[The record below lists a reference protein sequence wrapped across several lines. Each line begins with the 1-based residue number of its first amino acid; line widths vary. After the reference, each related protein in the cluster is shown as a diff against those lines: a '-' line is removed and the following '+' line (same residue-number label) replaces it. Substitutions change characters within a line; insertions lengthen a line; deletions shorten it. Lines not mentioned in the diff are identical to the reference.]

1 MWEETMFGWSGRILR
16 VNLSNSE
23 SYTEDVEAYTRSF
36 IGGKGIN
43 LKIMYDEVSP
53 GTSAFDSANLL
64 CFGPGVLTG
73 TLAPSSG
80 RMKVTS
86 VSPHGLLANSGI
98 GGFIGAQI
106 RYAGYD
112 NLVIQGKSDEPVY
125 LHIHDESV
133 EFRDAAHLW
142 GRGTQET
149 QRLIKEEVG
158 DSVEILCIG
167 PAGENL
173 VSFSAILTGMGSA
186 AGRHGLGAI
195 MGSKRLKAIAVQG
208 TRPIHIAKLE
218 EFISACEEA
227 HRWLR
232 ESETMQGQAVQGEGD
247 RYTLGLGYEGG
258 CVPLGNWEEENA
270 DWDAVPGF
278 DGADEFWNEYGV
290 HQYGCIGCPVNH
302 FHLFHVPGVG
312 TNSAKCAGW
321 GAFTGNVWTNDRKVM
336 FHADHLCNH
345 YGLDVTSTGNAI
357 SFLMELYHKGII
369 TERDTEGLAMSR
381 GDEKAIISTIHKIGK
396 QQGFG
401 QLFRNGVLGAAKE
414 IGKGAEECAMVVGG
428 EAIEPYEV
436 RAYKSEA
443 LAAALNS
450 GNIGESLTFEYGYFW
465 DPEAVEE
472 FAEATYGTKEAG
484 VPSSYKGKALTI
496 WDYENRMVVCDLLGA
511 CGWVFMNWTGGGAET
526 SSLEV
531 PVKLY
536 SLATGRDASEAE
548 MLETAQ
554 MCKTLE
560 RAFDVRRGKRRKDDT
575 LPKRLFETAVPGGR
589 YKGERLD
596 RVRFDKMLDEYYAL
610 RGCDSEGIPTLE
622 TFDRFGLSSEGK
634 ALWQELEDEG
644 SPVEGAK
651 S

>member
-1 MWEETMFGWSGRILR
+1 MSFGWSGQILR
-16 VNLSNSE
+16 VNLSNAE
-23 SYTEDVEAYTRSF
+23 SHTEDVEPYARSF

-53 GTSAFDSANLL
+53 GTSAFDNENLL

-106 RYAGYD
+106 RHAGYD
-112 NLVIQGKSDEPVY
+112 NLIIQGKSDKPVY
-125 LHIHDESV
+125 LYIHDESV

-142 GRGTQET
+142 GKGSQET

-158 DSVEILCIG
+158 DSAEVLCIG

-173 VSFSAILTGMGSA
+173 VSFAAILTGMGSA
-186 AGRHGLGAI
+186 AGRHGLGSV
-195 MGSKRLKAIAVQG
+195 MGSKRLKAIAVRG
-208 TRPIHIAKLE
+208 TRAINIAKLE
-218 EFISACEEA
+218 EFVSASEEG
-227 HRWLR
+227 HKWLR
-232 ESETMQGQAVQGEGD
+232 ASESMLEQAVQGKGD
-247 RYTLGLGYEGG
+247 RFTLPHGYKAGS
-258 CVPLGNWEEENA
+258 VPLGNWEVEDT
-270 DWDAVPGF
+270 DWDYEPDF
-278 DGADEFWNEYGV
+278 DEADAFWDEYSV
-290 HQYGCIGCPVNH
+290 HQYGCVGCPVNH
-302 FHLFHVPGVG
+302 FHLFDVPGVG
-312 TNSAKCAGW
+312 TGSAKCAGW
-321 GAFTGNVWTNDRKVM
+321 GDFAGNVWMKDRKVM
-336 FHADHLCNH
+336 FHANYLCNH

-369 TERDTEGLAMSR
+369 TERDTEGLAMRR
-381 GDEKAIISTIHKIGK
+381 GDEHAIISAIHKIGK
-396 QQGFG
+396 QEGFG
-401 QLFRNGVLGAAKE
+401 KLFRNGVLDAAKA

-428 EAIEPYEV
+428 EAIEPYEL

-443 LAAALNS
+443 LGAAINS
-450 GNIGESLTFEYGYFW
+450 GNIGDSLTFEYGYHW

-472 FAEATYGTKEAG
+472 FAEAVYGTKQAG
-484 VPSSYKGKALTI
+484 VPRSYEGKALTI
-496 WDYENRMVVCDLLGA
+496 WDCENRMVVCDMLGA
-511 CGWVFMNWTGGGAET
+511 CGWVFLNWTGGGADT

-536 SLATGRDASEAE
+536 SLATGRDATEAG

-575 LPKRLFETAVPGGR
+575 LPKRLFETAIPAGR
-589 YKGERLD
+589 YRGERLD
-596 RVRFDKMLDEYYAL
+596 RLRFEKMLDDYYAL
-610 RGCDSEGIPTLE
+610 RGWDSEGIPTPE
-622 TFDRFGLSSEGK
+622 TFEKFDLSSEGE
-634 ALWQELEDEG
+634 ALRQELQDAG
-644 SPVEGAK
+644 PAAKGAK

>member
-1 MWEETMFGWSGRILR
+1 MSFGWSGRILR

-23 SYTEDVEAYTRSF
+23 SHTESVEAYTPSF
-36 IGGKGIN
+36 VGGKGIN

-53 GTSAFDSANLL
+53 ETSAFDSANLL

-73 TLAPSSG
+73 TLAPASG

-98 GGFIGAQI
+98 GGFIGAHI
-106 RYAGYD
+106 RRAGYD
-112 NLVIQGKSDEPVY
+112 NLVIKGKSDKPVY

-142 GRGTQET
+142 GEGTQET
-149 QRLIKEEVG
+149 QRLIKEEIG
-158 DSVEILCIG
+158 DSVEIVCIG

-173 VSFSAILTGMGSA
+173 VSFAAILTGMGSA
-186 AGRHGLGAI
+186 AGRHGLGSI

-208 TRPIHIAKLE
+208 TRPIRIAKLE
-218 EFISACEEA
+218 EFVSACEEA

-232 ESETMQGQAVQGEGD
+232 GSESMQEQAVQGAGD
-247 RYTLGLGYEGG
+247 RYTLGHGYEAGS
-258 CVPLGNWEEENA
+258 VPLGNWEEEDA

-278 DGADEFWNEYGV
+278 DGADEFWNEYGLR
-290 HQYGCIGCPVNH
+290 QYGCIGCPVNH

-312 TNSAKCAGW
+312 TGSVKCAGW
-321 GAFTGNVWTNDRKVM
+321 GDFTGNVWTNDRKLM
-336 FHADHLCNH
+336 FHANYLCNH
-345 YGLDVTSTGNAI
+345 YGLDVSSTGNAI
-357 SFLMELYHKGII
+357 SFLMELYHRGII

-381 GDEKAIISTIHKIGK
+381 GDEKAIISAIHKIGK
-396 QQGFG
+396 QEGFG
-401 QLFRNGVLGAAKE
+401 KLFRNGVLDAAKE

-428 EAIEPYEV
+428 EAIEPYEI

-443 LAAALNS
+443 LAAAVNS

-472 FAEATYGTKEAG
+472 FAEAAYGTKEAG
-484 VPSSYKGKALTI
+484 VPSSYEGKALTI

-511 CGWVFMNWTGGGAET
+511 CGWVFMNWTGGGADT

-536 SLATGRDASEAE
+536 SLATGRGASEAE

-575 LPKRLFETAVPGGR
+575 LPRRLFETAVPGGR

-610 RGCDSEGIPTLE
+610 RGWDSEGIPTPE
-622 TFDRFGLSSEGK
+622 TFDRFGLSSEGE
-634 ALWQELEDEG
+634 ALRQELQDEG
-644 SPVEGAK
+644 SPVKGAK

>member
-1 MWEETMFGWSGRILR
+1 MSFGWSGKILR
-16 VNLSNSE
+16 VDLTNAE
-23 SYTEDVEAYTRSF
+23 SRTEDVEPYTRSF
-36 IGGKGIN
+36 IGGKGIS
-43 LKIMYDEVSP
+43 LKIVYDEVSP
-53 GTSAFDSANLL
+53 QTSACDPANLL

-73 TLAPSSG
+73 TLAPSAG

-98 GGFIGAQI
+98 GGFIGAEI
-106 RYAGYD
+106 RHAGYD
-112 NLVIQGKSDEPVY
+112 SIIVRGRSEKPVY
-125 LHIHDESV
+125 LHIRDDAV
-133 EFRDAAHLW
+133 EFKDASHIW
-142 GRGTQET
+142 GQGTQEA

-158 DSVEILCIG
+158 ESVQILCIG
-167 PAGENL
+167 PAGEKM
-173 VSFSAILTGMGSA
+173 VSFAGILTGMGSA
-186 AGRHGLGAI
+186 AGRHGLGAV

-208 TRPIHIAKLE
+208 TRPIRIAKPE
-218 EFISACEEA
+218 EFISECEKA

-232 ESETMQGQAVQGEGD
+232 ESESMQEQAVEGAGD
-247 RYTLGLGYEGG
+247 RYTLGHGYEAGS
-258 CVPLGNWEEENA
+258 VPIGNWEGE
-270 DWDAVPGF
+270 DAEWEVAPGF
-278 DGADEFWNEYGV
+278 DAAEEFWSEYGL

-302 FHLFHVPGVG
+302 FHVFRVPGVG
-312 TNSAKCAGW
+312 TGLTKCAGW
-321 GAFTGNVWTNDRKVM
+321 GAFVANVWNDDRKVM
-336 FHADHLCNH
+336 FHAGHLCNR
-345 YGLDVTSTGNAI
+345 YGLDVTTAGNAI

-369 TERDTEGLAMSR
+369 TEKDTDGLPMRR

-396 QQGFG
+396 QEGFG
-401 QLFRNGVLGAAKE
+401 KLFRDGVLGAARQ

-428 EAIEPYEV
+428 ASIEPYEV

-450 GNIGESLTFEYGYFW
+450 GNIGDSLTFEYGYFW

-472 FAEATYGTKEAG
+472 FAEEAYGTKEAG

-496 WDYENRMVVCDLLGA
+496 WDYENRMVVCDVLGA
-511 CGWVFMNWTGGGAET
+511 CGWVFMNWTGGGADT

-531 PVKLY
+531 PVRLY
-536 SLATGRDASEAE
+536 SLATGRDTSEAE

-575 LPKRLFETAVPGGR
+575 LPKRIFETAVPGGR

-596 RVRFDKMLDEYYAL
+596 KVSFNGMLDEYYAL
-610 RGCDSEGIPTLE
+610 RGWDSDGIPTPE

-634 ALWQELEDEG
+634 ALWQKLRGEG
-644 SPVEGAK
+644 SPPTGGK

>member
-1 MWEETMFGWSGRILR
+1 MSFGWSGRILR
-16 VNLSNSE
+16 VNLSNAE
-23 SYTEDVEAYTRSF
+23 SYTEDVQPYTRSF

-53 GTSAFDSANLL
+53 GTSAFDGANLL

-98 GGFIGAQI
+98 GGFIGSQI
-106 RYAGYD
+106 RHAGYD
-112 NLVIQGKSDEPVY
+112 NLIIQGKSDKPVY
-125 LHIHDESV
+125 LHIHDDLV
-133 EFRDAAHLW
+133 EIRDATHLW
-142 GRGTQET
+142 GQGTQET

-158 DSVEILCIG
+158 DAVEIVCIG

-173 VSFSAILTGMGSA
+173 VSFAAILTGMGSA
-186 AGRHGLGAI
+186 AGRHGLGSI

-208 TRPIHIAKLE
+208 TRPINIARME

-227 HRWLR
+227 HKWLR
-232 ESETMQGQAVQGEGD
+232 ASETMQEQAVQGKGD
-247 RYTLGLGYEGG
+247 RFTLSHGYEAGS
-258 CVPLGNWEEENA
+258 VPLGNWEEDA
-270 DWDAVPGF
+270 DWDMEPDF
-278 DGADEFWNEYGV
+278 DEADAFWNEYSV

-302 FHLFHVPGVG
+302 FHVFHVPGVG
-312 TNSAKCAGW
+312 TGSAKCAGW
-321 GAFTGNVWTNDRKVM
+321 GDFAGNVWTKDRKVM
-336 FHADHLCNH
+336 FHANYLCNH

-357 SFLMELYHKGII
+357 SFLMELHHRGII
-369 TERDTEGLAMSR
+369 TDRDTEGLAMRR
-381 GDEKAIISTIHKIGK
+381 GDEKAIVSTIHKMGR
-396 QQGFG
+396 QEGFG
-401 QLFRNGVLGAAKE
+401 KLFRNGVLDAAKA
-414 IGKGAEECAMVVGG
+414 IGRGAEECAMVVGG

-443 LAAALNS
+443 LAAAINS
-450 GNIGESLTFEYGYFW
+450 GNIGDSLTFEYGYFW

-472 FAEATYGTKEAG
+472 FAEEAYGTKEAG
-484 VPSSYKGKALTI
+484 VPSSYEGKALTI
-496 WDYENRMVVCDLLGA
+496 WDYENRMVVCDMLGA
-511 CGWVFMNWTGGGAET
+511 CGWVFMNWTGGGADT

-536 SLATGRDASEAE
+536 SLATGRDASEAG

-560 RAFDVRRGKRRKDDT
+560 RAFNVRRGKRRQDDT
-575 LPKRLFETAVPGGR
+575 LPRRLFETAVPGGR

-596 RVRFDKMLDEYYAL
+596 EAKFNMMLDEYYTL
-610 RGCDSEGIPTLE
+610 RGWDSEGIPNPE
-622 TFDRFGLSSEGK
+622 TFDRFGLSSEGE
-634 ALWQELEDEG
+634 ALWQELRDEG
-644 SPVEGAK
+644 SPDKGAQ